1 MACISFH
8 FISFLFFYFCRGC
21 CDCWC
26 CCCCRSWAL
35 LLVVHSIFKAASVGC
50 IIPCTAARFAMD
62 HRESFHLTYNHH
74 RFPPIQSQLQSQSLL
89 LQSSKLSC
97 DGMQDKHTIT
107 PIYNLIPTGT
117 AFAMHNQV
125 QQRSP
130 ERETDK
136 VEDPSRPWLNIIYW
150 ASQRGRRH
158 RVFGGDIR
166 CPSSSAPRQQRAYAS
181 HMHIWMKYVDTTSQ
195 SSVRG
200 AVTIIISSLS
210 SH

>member
-1 MACISFH
+1 MTCPLGRGPALVRAWHAFH

-21 CDCWC
+21 CDCCC

-74 RFPPIQSQLQSQSLL
+74 RFPAIQSPSLL

-136 VEDPSRPWLNIIYW
+136 VEDPSRP
-150 ASQRGRRH
+150 
-158 RVFGGDIR
+158 
-166 CPSSSAPRQQRAYAS
+166 
-181 HMHIWMKYVDTTSQ
+181 
-195 SSVRG
+195 
-200 AVTIIISSLS
+200 
-210 SH
+210 